1 MADLNSACL
10 AAANALQALS
20 HLQPGFAS
28 NVSPRLTNSERQQS
42 TNIQST
48 QQSGA
53 SGQVPQNVSSIQSR
67 LQSCF
72 PTIASRQR
80 RSNTVRNGRVTKSKA
95 DTRAG
100 VPGRPKK
107 MIVHKDLVVI
117 PGPDFEKV
125 PTHNSRVKLEERQLV
140 CHEFPFNKEWN
151 EASLKNEI
159 FKQFP
164 QLISL
169 EFVKVTNFCQ
179 TSAFVQSEKYM
190 CTCKLAFSHQAHH

>member
-28 NVSPRLTNSERQQS
+28 NVSPRLTENQRQQS
-42 TNIQST
+42 SSTNT
-48 QQSGA
+48 QLSQQTVEQSG
-53 SGQVPQNVSSIQSR
+53 QMPQNVNNSMQSR

-72 PTIASRQR
+72 PTIASRQT
-80 RSNTVRNGRVTKSKA
+80 RSNPARNGRVAKSKA
-95 DTRAG
+95 RKAG
-100 VPGRPKK
+100 GTGRPKK
-107 MIVHKDLVVI
+107 MIFHKDLVLL
-117 PGPDFEKV
+117 PSPAFEKV
-125 PTHNSRVKLEERQLV
+125 PTHSSRVKLEERQLV

-151 EASLKNEI
+151 ETSLKNEI

-169 EFVKVTNFCQ
+169 EFVKVT
-179 TSAFVQSEKYM
+179 M
-190 CTCKLAFSHQAHH
+190 KLNYVSK

>member
-28 NVSPRLTNSERQQS
+28 NVSPRLTENQREQS
-42 TNIQST
+42 TST
-48 QQSGA
+48 QLSQQSG
-53 SGQVPQNVSSIQSR
+53 QVQQNSIQSQI
-67 LQSCF
+67 QSCF
-72 PTIASRQR
+72 PTIASRVSRQR
-80 RSNTVRNGRVTKSKA
+80 RSNSARNGRVARSNAGK
-95 DTRAG
+95 AG

-107 MIVHKDLVVI
+107 VIVHKDLVVI

-125 PTHNSRVKLEERQLV
+125 PTHNSHVKLEERQLV
-140 CHEFPFNKEWN
+140 CHEFPFNKEWD
-151 EASLKNEI
+151 EALLKNEI

-169 EFVKVTNFCQ
+169 EFVKVTNF
-179 TSAFVQSEKYM
+179 
-190 CTCKLAFSHQAHH
+190 

>member
-1 MADLNSACL
+1 MSFSCSFYRWSQTNTADLNSACL

-28 NVSPRLTNSERQQS
+28 NVSPQLTNCERQQS

-53 SGQVPQNVSSIQSR
+53 SGQVPQKVSSIQSR

-80 RSNTVRNGRVTKSKA
+80 RSNTVRNGRVTKLKA
-95 DTRAG
+95 GTRAG

-107 MIVHKDLVVI
+107 NDCPQRL
-117 PGPDFEKV
+117 GC
-125 PTHNSRVKLEERQLV
+125 NSWSR
-140 CHEFPFNKEWN
+140 F
-151 EASLKNEI
+151 
-159 FKQFP
+159 
-164 QLISL
+164 
-169 EFVKVTNFCQ
+169 
-179 TSAFVQSEKYM
+179 
-190 CTCKLAFSHQAHH
+190 

>member
-28 NVSPRLTNSERQQS
+28 NVSPRLMDNQRQQS
-42 TNIQST
+42 TNNQMS
-48 QQSGA
+48 QQSGEMA
-53 SGQVPQNVSSIQSR
+53 EVPQNVNSIQSR

-80 RSNTVRNGRVTKSKA
+80 RSNPTRRTTRTGRVAKSN
-95 DTRAG
+95 TRKTG
-100 VPGRPKK
+100 TCGRPKK
-107 MIVHKDLVVI
+107 VIVYKDLVVI

-151 EASLKNEI
+151 EASLKDEI
-159 FKQFP
+159 YKQFP
-164 QLISL
+164 QLISM
-169 EFVKVTNFCQ
+169 EFVKVT
-179 TSAFVQSEKYM
+179 
-190 CTCKLAFSHQAHH
+190 